1 MCSYL
6 QKTGRD
12 DLYKIEVYADKDGKE
27 PLTEYLTELI
37 ANNDKDSRI
46 KANKILQYVNFLEQ
60 SGTFIG
66 EPVVKHIE
74 GDIWELRPAKD
85 RVLFVVMKQGKFLL
99 LHAFTKKTDK
109 TPKREIEKAKAE
121 YKDYIERGLDKDE

>member
-1 MCSYL
+1 MDR
-6 QKTGRD
+6 GW
-12 DLYKIEVYADKDGKE
+12 GKGGGFT
-27 PLTEYLTELI
+27 PLC
-37 ANNDKDSRI
+37 
-46 KANKILQYVNFLEQ
+46 
-60 SGTFIG
+60 G
-66 EPVVKHIE
+66 EGFFRRAVWNRGLVKHID

-99 LHAFTKKTDK
+99 LHAFTKKTVK